1 MLNKH
6 ERKQQIID
14 GIKSNL
20 RNQFGKTVKTANK
33 TQIYLACVQVARE
46 EIMDRWVKT
55 KEIEAEHG
63 GKKLYYL
70 SVEFLP
76 GRAMS
81 NNLIALGKTDMY
93 AEALMELG
101 ISINEIED
109 IEADPGLGN
118 GGLGRLASCFLDSLA
133 TLNYPAMGCG
143 IRYEYGL
150 FRQRIIN
157 DAQVEIPDDWLDDM
171 GGYPWE
177 TPVYEDEF
185 SVRFGGK
192 LTEEYVDGVLK
203 VHHTDYSVV
212 EAIPFDLPVLGYG
225 TDNVGTLRL
234 WSAHSPKQIDMES
247 FSRGEYVRA
256 VEDRE
261 LAEVISKVLYP
272 AENHKEGKSLRLKQ
286 HYFFTSATIQYI
298 VREHKRCYGSL
309 YNLADKVCI
318 QINDTH
324 PALAIPELLRIMID
338 EEGMDWEASCNICK
352 KVFGYTNH
360 TVLSEALE
368 KWPEQLFKELLP
380 RIYAI
385 VHGIN
390 EDYCA
395 KLWKFYPGQWD
406 KIGSMAIVG
415 YNEIRMANLCVAMS
429 DHVNGVSQLHGE
441 ILKRDVFKNFFMV
454 EPWKFTSITNGITPR
469 RWLLN
474 ANPALCK
481 LLDDSIGEDYK
492 QDLSALNKLEP
503 LADDSAFLQ
512 RFADVKLENKR
523 RFADWLQQKQGIT
536 IDPSMVFDVQSKRAH
551 EYKRQLMNLLHIIS
565 LYDRLMN
572 DSSFEM
578 TPVTFIFAA
587 KASANYTMAKQI
599 IKLANVLSHK
609 ISMAPSRV
617 RERLNVVFVENYN
630 VTAAEILIPAADVSE
645 QISTAGKEASGTGNM
660 KFMLNGAV
668 TIGTLDGANVEI
680 KEQVGDDN
688 IFIFGL
694 TAQEVERLNRYANYS
709 SGKAYESN
717 ALIRRAMDYLING
730 ELDLNG
736 TRVFNDLYHVL
747 LFGENGTRADPYL
760 VLKDFPTY
768 SECHAKLR
776 TAYCDTKRWQRMS
789 VLNTARAGYF
799 SSDRSIEDYN
809 EKIWKLDKLPF

>member
-1 MLNKH
+1 MINKA
-6 ERKQQIID
+6 ERKKQIID
-14 GIKSNL
+14 GIKTNL
-20 RNQFGKTVKTANK
+20 LNQFGKTVKTANK
-33 TQIYLACVQVARE
+33 AQIYLACALVARE
-46 EIMDRWVKT
+46 EIMARWVKT
-55 KEIEAEHG
+55 RDIESEHE

-81 NNLIALGKTDMY
+81 NNLLALGESELY
-93 AEALMELG
+93 AESLLELG
-101 ISINEIED
+101 VSINEIED
-109 IEADPGLGN
+109 TEADPGLGN

-133 TLNYPAMGCG
+133 TLGYPAMGCG

-157 DAQVEIPDDWLDDM
+157 DAQVEIPDTWLDDM

-177 TPVYEDEF
+177 TCVVEDEF
-185 SVRFGGK
+185 PVRFGG
-192 LTEEYVDGVLK
+192 TISEEYAGGILK
-203 VHHTDYSVV
+203 VHHTGYSVV
-212 EAIPFDLPVLGYG
+212 NAVPFDLPILGYG
-225 TDNVGTLRL
+225 TENVGTLRL
-234 WSAHSPKQIDMES
+234 WSARSPKRIDMDI
-247 FSRGEYVRA
+247 FSRGDYIRA

-272 AENHKEGKSLRLKQ
+272 CENHKEGKSLRLKQ

-298 VREHKRCYGSL
+298 VREHKRRYGSL

-360 TVLSEALE
+360 TVMTEALE

-385 VHGIN
+385 VRGIN
-390 EDYCA
+390 EDYCNR
-395 KLWKFYPGQWD
+395 LWHFYPGQWE
-406 KIGSMAIVG
+406 KIGAMAIIG

-429 DHVNGVSQLHGE
+429 EHVNGVSRLHGE
-441 ILKRDVFKNFFMV
+441 ILKQDVFRNFFMV
-454 EPWKFTSITNGITPR
+454 EPWKFTSVTNGITPR
-469 RWLLN
+469 RWLMG
-474 ANPALCK
+474 ANPALCA
-481 LLDDSIGEDYK
+481 LLDDAIGTDYK
-492 QDLSALNKLEP
+492 KDLTALSRLEP
-503 LADDSAFLQ
+503 LADNPAFQ
-512 RFADVKLENKR
+512 ERFARVKQANKK
-523 RFADWLQQKQGIT
+523 RFAEWLGKKQGIA
-536 IDPSMVFDVQSKRAH
+536 IDPSTVFDVQSKRAH

-572 DSSFEM
+572 DPAFDM
-578 TPVTFIFAA
+578 TPTTFIFAA
-587 KASANYTMAKQI
+587 KAPANYAMAKQI
-599 IKLANVLSHK
+599 IKLANVLSQK
-609 ISMAPSRV
+609 IAKAPERV
-617 RERLNVVFVENYN
+617 KARLNVVFVENYN
-630 VTAAEILIPAADVSE
+630 VTAAELLIPAADVSE

-668 TIGTLDGANVEI
+668 TIGTLDGANVEM
-680 KEQVGDDN
+680 KEQLGDEN

-694 TAQEVERLNRYANYS
+694 TAREVERLHRYGNYS
-709 SGKAYESN
+709 SGKVYESN
-717 ALIRRAMDYLING
+717 AVIRRAMDYLING
-730 ELDLNG
+730 ELDLTG

-760 VLKDFPTY
+760 VLKDFPAY
-768 SECHAKLR
+768 ADCHARLL
-776 TAYCDTKRWQRMS
+776 TAFGDKARWRRMA
-789 VLNTARAGYF
+789 VMNTARSGYF
-799 SSDRSIEDYN
+799 SSDRAIEEYG
-809 EKIWKLDKLPF
+809 EKIWKLQKLPL